1 MVVHIITRL
10 AMGGAQQQAF
20 EIVKRMH
27 QSGKDVIIFTGL
39 SDLKN
44 SLSAKD
50 NKILEFIYE
59 ENIPVELIPNLTD
72 RISLLND
79 FKSLIRIYF
88 LIKKHNPSVVHI
100 HSSKTGIL
108 GRLACSFLNIKKII
122 YHVHG
127 WSFSSSSGLK
137 QKLYLFLEKI
147 FYYITT
153 DYIFVCE
160 QDMFDFIHYGGNK
173 NIKNKSHVIYPGCDF
188 IDIKSIEKTKKSLR
202 SKLGVSN
209 KDYLI
214 GTVAR
219 LDFQKNPQIFVEIA
233 NKYLKKNNNAKFIW
247 IGKGNS
253 LLEVKKMI
261 HKYGISDKF
270 ILPGFVDD
278 VEPYF
283 SIFDTFVLTSRYEGL
298 PVTILKALACGI
310 PIVSFQINGVND
322 LSKEFKSV
330 YGIKPFVIDSFVENL
345 ILAKE
350 MIKTKPELIKND
362 GMIIRKKFNM
372 NVMYDNI
379 LRVYE
384 NDI

>member
-39 SDLKN
+39 SDMKK

-50 NKILEFIYE
+50 NKILNLIKND
-59 ENIPVELIPNLTD
+59 NIPVEIIPTLND

-88 LIKKHNPSVVHI
+88 LIKKYNPSVVHI

-108 GRLACSFLNIKKII
+108 GRLASVFLNIKKII

-127 WSFSSSSGLK
+127 WSFSSSTGLN
-137 QKLYLFLEKI
+137 QKLYLFLEKT

-160 QDMFDFIHYGGNK
+160 QDMIDFIDLGGNK

-188 IDIKSIEKTKKSLR
+188 NDIKSIEKTKKSLR
-202 SKLGVSN
+202 NKFGISN
-209 KDYLI
+209 KDHLI

-233 NKYLKKNNNAKFIW
+233 NKYLKKDSNAKFMW
-247 IGKGNS
+247 IGKGGS
-253 LLEVKKMI
+253 LIEVKKLI

-278 VEPYF
+278 IEPYF

-298 PVTILKALACGI
+298 PVTILKGLACEI

-322 LSKEFKSV
+322 LSKQFKSV
-330 YGIKPFVIDSFVENL
+330 YGTKPFVIDDFVENL
-345 ILAKE
+345 ILAKKIINE
-350 MIKTKPELIKND
+350 SPELIKNEA
-362 GMIIRKKFNM
+362 MVIRKKFNM
-372 NVMYDNI
+372 NMMYNNI

-384 NDI
+384 KNI